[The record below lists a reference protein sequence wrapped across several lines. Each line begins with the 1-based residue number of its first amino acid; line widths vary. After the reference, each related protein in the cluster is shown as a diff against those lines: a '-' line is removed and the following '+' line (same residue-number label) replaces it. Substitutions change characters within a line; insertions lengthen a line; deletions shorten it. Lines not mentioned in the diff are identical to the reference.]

1 MKVELK
7 KVVGIEYTLTLEDGE
22 VADTNAGQDPL
33 LYIHGFG
40 GIIPGLEKALE
51 GLSVGD
57 KKQVTIEPK
66 DAYGEVIEEA
76 FQELPLNA
84 FPKGVKL
91 EEGLILQM
99 VTEEGYPVPA
109 IVDEVKEDSA
119 VLDLNHPLAGRT
131 LSFDVKVV
139 EIRDAS
145 PEELEHGHAHGPH
158 GHHH

>member
-1 MKVELK
+1 MKVEEK

-22 VADTNAGQDPL
+22 VADTNVGQDPL

-51 GLSVGD
+51 GLVVGD

-66 DAYGEVIEEA
+66 DAYGEVDEDA
-76 FQELPLNA
+76 FQELPLDA
-84 FPKGVKL
+84 FPKGVQL

-99 VTEEGYPVPA
+99 VTEEGYPIPA
-109 IVDEVKEDSA
+109 IVDEIKETTA

-131 LSFDVKVV
+131 LNFDVKVL

-145 PEELEHGHAHGPH
+145 PEELDHGHAHGPH